1 MLDLGFLPAVRRIVA
16 GLPAARQTAL
26 FSATMPAEI
35 EKLAAGLLRDPV
47 RVAVTPVSST
57 VERIDQRVLFVD
69 KADKRALLSELLRDG
84 AIARALVFTRTKHG
98 ANKVAEQLSKT
109 GVRAD
114 AIHGNKSQTARQQI
128 GRAHV

>member
-16 GLPAARQTAL
+16 GLPAARQPAL

-57 VERIDQRVLFVD
+57 VARIDQRLLFVD
-69 KADKRALLSELLRDG
+69 TADKPALLRDLLPNRPP
-84 AIARALVFTRTKHG
+84 ARAPDFHRPNH
-98 ANKVAEQLSKT
+98 
-109 GVRAD
+109 
-114 AIHGNKSQTARQQI
+114 
-128 GRAHV
+128 RAH

>member
-69 KADKRALLSELLRDG
+69 NAAKRSLLLALLPDVPL
-84 AIARALVFTRTKHG
+84 ARALVFSPPMHFS
-98 ANKVAEQLSKT
+98 NNFSEPLSNP
-109 GVRAD
+109 V
-114 AIHGNKSQTARQQI
+114 
-128 GRAHV
+128 